1 MKTSFYNSH
10 LALKYLKPHWAHDH
24 MQDLYSIT
32 AALSLLILPI
42 SFWKAWRDALWIPV
56 LPFLLL
62 NPLAQS
68 LNLLSSVNSLS
79 LCLSLWGGI
88 SSFVNDAGGQ
98 GAPEELSA
106 GFYEPSRE
114 AATPGERSESWR
126 TTWLTMWL
134 GFEYG
139 ACVLNAHRDG
149 YWVLREQKGYGY
161 TYVARTK
168 IAHMAL
174 YSIFTIYTGWCM
186 CIIYSY
192 TIISS
197 DLQQ

>member
-1 MKTSFYNSH
+1 MSSWSHAGLIQYHSSSVSSNSPHIFLESMAWCFMNSCTS
-10 LALKYLKPHWAHDH
+10 
-24 MQDLYSIT
+24 
-32 AALSLLILPI
+32 
-42 SFWKAWRDALWIPV
+42 IP
-56 LPFLLL
+56 PCL

-149 YWVLREQKGYGY
+149 YWVLREQKVYGY